1 MEGGETYIEPDLNI
15 FRGTVA
21 LSSKYFSHAT
31 KTIVMTPA
39 NTNDQIKAFRMSA
52 YILETALTMIT
63 ALSHGFLFP
72 PHCRASETYVT
83 APAPNMA
90 PIKSKAF
97 VCCRLSR
104 GVRFVGSDLRGGDAL
119 SRRTT
124 AVREMPPMGRLMKKH
139 QR

>member
-1 MEGGETYIEPDLNI
+1 M
-15 FRGTVA
+15 A
-21 LSSKYFSHAT
+21 LSPKYFSQAT
-31 KTIVMTPA
+31 NTTAMTPA

-90 PIKSKAF
+90 PIKSNPF
-97 VCCRLSR
+97 VCCRRSR
-104 GVRFVGSDLRGGDAL
+104 GVRFVGSDPRGGDAL
-119 SRRTT
+119 SRRT
-124 AVREMPPMGRLMKKH
+124 AAERETSPMGRLMKKH